1 MKRNTREKDEEAKE
15 QEPITIMV
23 VGPPG
28 VGKSS
33 VCSYLVDGRESQRF
47 KSSNASVGG
56 VTREM

>member
-1 MKRNTREKDEEAKE
+1 
-15 QEPITIMV
+15 MV

-28 VGKSS
+28 VGKSTL
-33 VCSYLVDGRESQRF
+33 CNFFIDGKGSQKF